1 MTEKRLIFE
10 MGAIEFMEWLN
21 ENSLYLAY
29 VSAIMSKEL
38 KGDDLND

>member
-10 MGAIEFMEWLN
+10 MGAIKFIEWLN

-29 VSAIMSKEL
+29 VDAIMNKEL
-38 KGDDLND
+38 KGDRK